1 MQSIAPSVS
10 IIALPSFRSLK
21 KIGPLALIIGLHLG
35 FFLLVQSGLFRHTVK
50 ASAVA
55 PKEIVASFITPEPR
69 PAPAVPK
76 PAPPKPKTVPVVKKA
91 PPAVKPLPPATNPV
105 PIQQAQSAPADVTPL
120 PEPPVAAPLSNSVA
134 QAAPPVIA
142 MPKTISGV
150 EYIQAPRPD
159 YPPLSRRS
167 GEEGKVL
174 LRILINE
181 KGRPEKVEIQRS
193 SGFDRLDEA
202 ARQSALRAVFK
213 PHMEDGRPVAVY
225 TTVPIDFQ
233 LNK

>member
-1 MQSIAPSVS
+1 MSSIAPPASFT
-10 IIALPSFRSLK
+10 LFPSSGPFK
-21 KIGPLALIIGLHLG
+21 KIGPLGFIIGLHIG
-35 FFLLVQSGLFRHTVK
+35 FFFLLQSGLFRHTLQ
-50 ASAVA
+50 ASAA
-55 PKEIVASFITPEPR
+55 PKEVIATFITPEPR
-69 PAPAVPK
+69 PAPAVPQ
-76 PAPPKPKTVPVVKKA
+76 PLLPKPKTVPVVKKT
-91 PPAVKPLPPATNPV
+91 PTPAKPLPPVTKPV
-105 PIQQAQSAPADVTPL
+105 PMQQPESAPAEAEPS
-120 PEPPVAAPLSNSVA
+120 PEPPSAAPPSSPVA
-134 QAAPPVIA
+134 QAAAPAIA
-142 MPKTISGV
+142 LPKTISGV

-181 KGRPEKVEIQRS
+181 RGRPEKVEIQRS

-202 ARQSALRAVFK
+202 ARQSALRALFK